1 MKDDTLRE
9 VGGAQRVMK
18 LEPLKAE
25 VRSGG
30 CACRGLLSGLEAWF

>member
-1 MKDDTLRE
+1 VKDDTLRE

-25 VRSGG
+25 VRW
-30 CACRGLLSGLEAWF
+30 CFCETLCCLLLKHD